1 MPLYGRRVQSSERW
15 LCREAIHCD
24 RLLEQQQQPSRKLG
38 NVISFTIVQSAGTS
52 AKDAKFVS
60 GFVSVCGSCVAFDKY
75 SFDNGVRGYFLGP
88 IHVRSHAD
96 PLQRGVLCKPQG
108 LTAGTPLYGV
118 VVPAVGR
125 RGCFRFDSAVVAPEL
140 AFFLDALP
148 RGIEYVHA
156 NRDKFFF
163 PDGRGELFAAACLLM
178 RDSLT
183 VVHECLPQDKRPPSH
198 RPLNLEV
205 PPVHFAA
212 LLSCFCGS
220 GDVFARFSRALAQR
234 ARCADPTHLNMLKIH
249 LPSTGQD
256 VLLTSQC
263 ITSFAEAQRTEADDR
278 RAALLRVGR
287 AVESEE
293 GEEGEEGEDVEQQD
307 CEEDCLYGKYG
318 QHGQYGQYGQYGAN
332 RHLETEQEQEEEV
345 EELDEVRQYK
355 RNRREERD
363 NSGNIDDSY
372 DEDAFPSNAPNMND
386 APRHRA
392 YDGTGRGGEMWRND
406 VMDVESEGSGLDE

>member
-1 MPLYGRRVQSSERW
+1 MPVCGRRVQSSERW

-163 PDGRGELFAAACLLM
+163 PDGRGDLFAAACLLM

-293 GEEGEEGEDVEQQD
+293 GEEDEEDEEDEEQD
-307 CEEDCLYGKYG
+307 CG
-318 QHGQYGQYGQYGAN
+318 QNGQNGQNGQYDSN
-332 RHLETEQEQEEEV
+332 RHFQEEQEQQEED
-345 EELDEVRQYK
+345 LDEMRQYK
-355 RNRREERD
+355 RNRREEC
-363 NSGNIDDSY
+363 DDSGDLD
-372 DEDAFPSNAPNMND
+372 DEELFHSNATTMNG
-386 APRHRA
+386 APPHRA
-392 YDGTGRGGEMWRND
+392 YGGTARAGEMWHND
-406 VMDVESEGSGLDE
+406 VMDVESEGSDLDE